1 MSPRAKPSRLTL
13 ENAPPKKRRSC
24 AKEVTRQRSRSPEN
38 SAFSMSYPRPASVSP
53 SEEDSREK
61 QFIRVV
67 GNCLQKDRVS
77 WLGFFEAR
85 GGDNRIYDIVK
96 QYEFLDRIC
105 ATWVGKL
112 VPGYDIPIEEVSCVL
127 SGFTIRS

>member
-1 MSPRAKPSRLTL
+1 
-13 ENAPPKKRRSC
+13 
-24 AKEVTRQRSRSPEN
+24 
-38 SAFSMSYPRPASVSP
+38 MSYPRPASVSP

-67 GNCLQKDRVS
+67 DNCLQKDRVS

-85 GGDNRIYDIVK
+85 DSDNRIYDIVK